1 MKTDPQLP
9 TTKTTAARR
18 TVPMTTE
25 MPSRT
30 PTTAQ
35 IFTFSPSRG
44 TATPQKSYRNA
55 PMPHMSTI
63 KFNLKT
69 NFVLDQRERKPHYK

>member
-30 PTTAQ
+30 PATAQ
-35 IFTFSPSRG
+35 TLTFSPLQRHCHPSEIAPKC
-44 TATPQKSYRNA
+44 THATHEHYQIQFKD
-55 PMPHMSTI
+55 
-63 KFNLKT
+63 KFSA
-69 NFVLDQRERKPHYK
+69 